1 MEIQG
6 AGGTPGGIGHFVVG
20 SGLAAGGLYLL
31 FSRVVVSAG
40 MWHGYFGAHYGAG
53 GSIGTV
59 TVPFIAGVGLLFFDA
74 RSRLGWL
81 MLAGSLVLLAVE
93 VITSLQIHFMPTTL
107 PTLLVMLGLIGG
119 GLGMIAR
126 SFRAS

>member
-1 MEIQG
+1 MAIEG
-6 AGGTPGGIGHFVVG
+6 AGGTPGGISHFFIG
-20 SGLAAGGLYLL
+20 SGLSAMGLYLL

-40 MWHGYFGAHYGAG
+40 MWHGYFGMNYGPG

-74 RSRLGWL
+74 RAKLGWA
-81 MLAGSLVLLAVE
+81 MLVGSLVLLTVE
-93 VITSLQIHFMPTTL
+93 VITSLQIHFLPTTL
-107 PTLLVMLGLIGG
+107 PTLLAMLGLIGG
-119 GLGMIAR
+119 GLGLIAR